1 MVGKHGREVA
11 ICGRYSLTKR
21 KLDVI
26 MFLHCKID
34 VKFTI
39 MQEINENLHVD
50 VRFVTIRMAACMKMN

>member
-11 ICGRYSLTKR
+11 FLWPIFVDKEKIS
-21 KLDVI
+21 VI
-26 MFLHCKID
+26 MILHCKID

-50 VRFVTIRMAACMKMN
+50 VRFVTMAACMKMN